1 MATSQSHQVFIV
13 YAHNPEEYTQLQPP
27 EGAELETSEGKRTF
41 LDKAKAHD
49 EKMRVSIRQ
58 HEKLVKTFA
67 TFWERNG
74 VHALLDQHITD
85 EGTDNRMKWAQGK
98 IEGSRFVI
106 LIISKSFLPFLE
118 GKPRPPVDKE
128 YLFSN
133 DYLYNKIHFLG
144 EGGPK
149 FLPVFLNQKKDLSLL
164 PKALMAST
172 VYEIHEQEIIDMSP
186 LDISKCSE
194 SLLSL
199 YCRVTGQNRYSRPD
213 VGTPVIPIPVVRG
226 PCEYLFLKES
236 EGEEISFRNY
246 ICI

>member
-1 MATSQSHQVFIV
+1 MATSQSPEVFIV

-27 EGAELETSEGKRTF
+27 EGAELETCDGKRTF
-41 LDKAKAHD
+41 LEKAKAHD
-49 EKMRVSIRQ
+49 QKMLYGIRQ

-67 TFWERNG
+67 TFLERNG
-74 VHALLDQHITD
+74 IRAVLDQHITD

-106 LIISKSFLPFLE
+106 LIISRSFLPFLD

-128 YLFSN
+128 CIFSN
-133 DYLYNKIHFLG
+133 DYLYNKIHFPG

-172 VYEIHEQEIIDMSP
+172 VYEIHEQEISDTSP

-199 YCRVTGQNRYSRPD
+199 YCRVTGQNRCSRPA
-213 VGTPVIPIPVVRG
+213 VGTPVIPIPLVRI